1 MRQTIVTGRIGQDA
15 VIKHFDNNDRSVVNF
30 SVADTETWKDKQG
43 QKQEKTT
50 WIDCSYWVKKE
61 TAEKIAQYIRKGDMI
76 MVIGKSNPRAY
87 ADKEGKP
94 AVIDAVNVDRIEF
107 LGGSKKDGGNAS
119 GQGDDRKFEPPVN
132 LNTAPDDDDM
142 PF

>member
-15 VIKHFDNNDRSVVNF
+15 EVKHFDGDRSVVNF

-43 QKQEKTT
+43 ERKEKTT
-50 WIDCSYWVKKE
+50 WIDCQYWVKKE

-87 ADKEGKP
+87 LDKENKAA
-94 AVIDAVNVDRIEF
+94 AVDGINVDRIEF
-107 LGGSKKDGGNAS
+107 MGGSKKEDRGEPKEQRTYIP
-119 GQGDDRKFEPPVN
+119 QGSE
-132 LNTAPDDDDM
+132 DDDDL

>member
-15 VIKHFDNNDRSVVNF
+15 EVKHFEGDRSVVNF

-43 QKQEKTT
+43 ERKEKTT
-50 WIDCSYWVKKE
+50 WIDCQYWVKKE

-87 ADKEGKP
+87 LDKENKAI
-94 AVIDAVNVDRIEF
+94 AVDGVNVDRIEF
-107 LGGSKKDGGNAS
+107 LGGGKKEDGQAKSATQNY
-119 GQGDDRKFEPPVN
+119 
-132 LNTAPDDDDM
+132 NTPAPDDDDL